1 MSRLKENLSSDE
13 ALHDKNNLI
22 IWQTANQRIERAKK
36 QPIPQKLFGTLWYE
50 SEICF
55 LFSDTNVGKTILA
68 LQIANSIT
76 SGKAIKGFE
85 MNALTQM
92 VIVFDFEMND
102 KQFEK
107 RCSNNYKDH
116 YCFDD
121 KLKLATINNDFI
133 DYDDSDKQ
141 MHNAIEKAIVG
152 SKSKIVVIDNITYLN
167 KDTSKGDRALEL
179 MKLLKRMKSQHQLS
193 ILVLA
198 HCVKRDK
205 SRPLVK
211 DNMAGSSNLQNFAD
225 SMFALGRG
233 DDNTRYIKQLKSR
246 FDSIYFGGENVIV
259 LHIEEIDNLLQMTF
273 DKYDDESNY
282 LTKIS
287 IEDKEQLADEI
298 RVYKKK
304 YPNKS
309 IREIEK
315 DLGVSKSRVHRAL
328 KE

>member
-116 YCFDD
+116 YCFDE

-282 LTKIS
+282 LTKVS
-287 IEDKEQLADEI
+287 VEDKEQLANEI
-298 RVYKKK
+298 REYKKK

-309 IREIEK
+309 IRDIEI
-315 DLGVSKSRVHRAL
+315 DLGVSKGRIQRAL

>member
-1 MSRLKENLSSDE
+1 MSRLKESLSSDE
-13 ALHDKNNLI
+13 ALHDKNDLI

-116 YCFDD
+116 YCFDE

-152 SKSKIVVIDNITYLN
+152 SKSKIVIIDNITFLN

-246 FDSIYFGGENVIV
+246 FDSIYFGAENVIV
-259 LHIEEIDNLLQMTF
+259 LQIKEIDNFLQMTF

-282 LTKIS
+282 LTKVS
-287 IEDKEQLADEI
+287 FEDKEQMDNEI
-298 RVYKKK
+298 RAYKKK

-309 IREIEK
+309 YREIVS
-315 DLGVSKSRVHRAL
+315 DLNVSKGRVQRAL

>member
-13 ALHDKNNLI
+13 ALHDKDNLL
-22 IWQTANQRIERAKK
+22 IWETANQRIERAKK
-36 QPIPQKLFGTLWYE
+36 QPIPQKLFDTLWYE

-76 SGKAIKGFE
+76 RGIAIKGFE

-107 RCSNNYKDH
+107 RCSDNYKDH
-116 YCFDD
+116 YFFDD
-121 KLKLATINNDFI
+121 KLIIARMNDDFI
-133 DYDDSDKQ
+133 DYDDTDKQ
-141 MHNAIEKAIVG
+141 MHNAIEKAIIG
-152 SKSKIVVIDNITYLN
+152 SKSKIVIIDNITFLN

-233 DDNTRYIKQLKSR
+233 DDNTRYVKQLKSR